1 MNMEKRPNS
10 SPEVTSFNK
19 VEIIIANENNEEI
32 KEVSSGSSNQA
43 AAINDTQNDEF
54 SAVK

>member
-10 SPEVTSFNK
+10 SPEITSFNK
-19 VEIIIANENNEEI
+19 VEIIIANENSEEI

>member
-1 MNMEKRPNS
+1 MEKQAKS

-32 KEVSSGSSNQA
+32 KEESSRSSNQA
-43 AAINDTQNDEF
+43 AAVNDTQNDEL